1 MEKKKGLALL
11 LLMALFSGFSSVSAA
26 SPAKLVGGFFAS
38 ALSSLFRRLWSLTPT
53 AKIGNAIS
61 GRTAMKFER
70 GYSVETVFD
79 GGKLGIEPF
88 SVGVSPSGDL
98 LLLDSVNSN
107 IYRISPPLSR
117 YSRPKLVAG
126 SAEGYTGH
134 VDGRP
139 REARM
144 NHPKGFTVDD
154 KGNIYV
160 ADTMN
165 KAIRKISDKG
175 VTTIAGGKWNRE
187 GHVDGPS
194 EDAKFSNDFE
204 VVYIGS
210 SCSLLVVDRGNQA
223 IREIQLHFDDC
234 ACQYETVLP
243 LGIAV
248 LFAAGFFGYMLALL
262 QRRVGAIVSSIHEPI
277 TPKSSMTPSP
287 HQQPRRP
294 SVRPPLIPTEDE
306 SEKREEEG
314 LFTSIGKLVAGAGSS
329 IALIVGG
336 IFSSSRGKYHQHHN
350 QYQLWQQSQANSLP
364 VQESFL
370 VPEEEPPRVEA
381 RTPIPRKTYAFMS
394 KDPEK
399 LHQLHQGGAYF
410 SSWDGEL
417 QEQKRQ
423 QQQYLH
429 QHRRYSSVPQ
439 A

>member
-117 YSRPKLVAG
+117 FSLNSGEKTDSRPKLVAG

-165 KAIRKISDKG
+165 KAIRKISDK
-175 VTTIAGGKWNRE
+175 
-187 GHVDGPS
+187 
-194 EDAKFSNDFE
+194 
-204 VVYIGS
+204 
-210 SCSLLVVDRGNQA
+210 
-223 IREIQLHFDDC
+223 
-234 ACQYETVLP
+234 
-243 LGIAV
+243 GIAV